1 MRLRSAL
8 ALWAFVAAL
17 VLVASTSV
25 VQAAAVKSVDVLRY
39 TAPDGETYFALPL
52 VAPATAAKTSS
63 SRDVVILV
71 DTSASQTGSHRVQA
85 LAVLDDVLASLGS
98 SDRVQLFAVDV
109 QATALTSEWS
119 LAGSETIRQAVTR
132 LRRRAPLGATRL
144 VPALD
149 AATRALAGKRP
160 GSVLYIGDGMS
171 SAELVNAED
180 FKQVLA
186 RFRNRHV
193 SIHSYGVGPRLDLQV
208 LGVMAQQTGGTV
220 VVDRGRKADENG
232 LGRRIAT
239 AIHAPVTYPAKVV
252 VPEGITLLPS
262 QPLPL
267 RSDRQ
272 TIYVGRGQLE
282 TGTTISGWLASAD
295 GDADVQWR
303 VGRLSAEAG
312 NAFLAMLFRGAEST
326 DGFTVALAGRTMLKT
341 ARHEFDTHL
350 DGLLRQGEQALKVRS
365 FHEAERIG
373 LVVRGFDPDNVRAAA
388 LLGASEKVQARTA
401 GRIGDTT
408 LAAVQP
414 AAQRCVQLP
423 RHSRLGGA
431 SL

>member
-1 MRLRSAL
+1 MTHRDDLAFEFGSFGMRLRSAL

-25 VQAAAVKSVDVLRY
+25 VQAAAVVKSVDVLRY

-52 VAPATAAKTSS
+52 LAPANAKETSS

-85 LAVLDDVLASLGS
+85 LAVLEDVLASMGR
-98 SDRVQLFAVDV
+98 SDRVRLFAVDV
-109 QATALTSEWS
+109 QTTALTSEWS
-119 LAGSETIRQAVTR
+119 PADSDTIRRGVAL

-149 AATRALAGKRP
+149 AAARTLAGKRP

-171 SAELVNAED
+171 SAELINTED

-220 VVDRGRKADENG
+220 LVDRGGKTDENG

-239 AIHAPVTYPAKVV
+239 AIHAPVTYPSKVV

-272 TIYVGRGQLE
+272 TIYIGRGQLE
-282 TGTTISGWLASAD
+282 AGTTISGWLASAD
-295 GDADVQWR
+295 GAADVQWK

-341 ARHEFDTHL
+341 ARHEFDSHL

-365 FHEAERIG
+365 FNEAERIG
-373 LVVRGFDPDNVRAAA
+373 LLVRGFDPDNVRAAA

-401 GRIGDTT
+401 G
-408 LAAVQP
+408 
-414 AAQRCVQLP
+414 
-423 RHSRLGGA
+423 
-431 SL
+431 

>member
-52 VAPATAAKTSS
+52 VAPANAAKTSS

-109 QATALTSEWS
+109 QATALTDEWS

-171 SAELVNAED
+171 SAELVNADD

-193 SIHSYGVGPRLDLQV
+193 SIHSYGVGP
-208 LGVMAQQTGGTV
+208 
-220 VVDRGRKADENG
+220 
-232 LGRRIAT
+232 
-239 AIHAPVTYPAKVV
+239 
-252 VPEGITLLPS
+252 
-262 QPLPL
+262 
-267 RSDRQ
+267 
-272 TIYVGRGQLE
+272 
-282 TGTTISGWLASAD
+282 GWTCRFWA
-295 GDADVQWR
+295 
-303 VGRLSAEAG
+303 
-312 NAFLAMLFRGAEST
+312 
-326 DGFTVALAGRTMLKT
+326 
-341 ARHEFDTHL
+341 
-350 DGLLRQGEQALKVRS
+350 
-365 FHEAERIG
+365 
-373 LVVRGFDPDNVRAAA
+373 
-388 LLGASEKVQARTA
+388 
-401 GRIGDTT
+401 
-408 LAAVQP
+408 
-414 AAQRCVQLP
+414 
-423 RHSRLGGA
+423 
-431 SL
+431 

>member
-8 ALWAFVAAL
+8 ALWAFVASL

-52 VAPATAAKTSS
+52 VAPAKAAKTSS

-109 QATALTSEWS
+109 QATALTDDWS

-171 SAELVNAED
+171 SAELVNADD

-220 VVDRGRKADENG
+220 VVDRGRKTDENG

-272 TIYVGRGQLE
+272 TIYVGRGSSRRE
-282 TGTTISGWLASAD
+282 RPFRDGW
-295 GDADVQWR
+295 
-303 VGRLSAEAG
+303 
-312 NAFLAMLFRGAEST
+312 
-326 DGFTVALAGRTMLKT
+326 
-341 ARHEFDTHL
+341 
-350 DGLLRQGEQALKVRS
+350 
-365 FHEAERIG
+365 
-373 LVVRGFDPDNVRAAA
+373 P
-388 LLGASEKVQARTA
+388 ARTA
-401 GRIGDTT
+401 TRTSSGGSDGCRPKPATPSWPCCFAVPSRPMDSPWRWPAVGCSRRRGTNLTRILTDCS
-408 LAAVQP
+408 ARANRP
-414 AAQRCVQLP
+414 
-423 RHSRLGGA
+423 
-431 SL
+431 